1 MSCFALAFHTQDK
14 EYDEKVDI
22 YAIGVLAFFLLSGRR
37 PFDHPNRAEKKRMII
52 HDPLQFPS
60 PTWDKISKEAKEFI
74 EGMMKK
80 KSGERMSASE
90 AIKHPWIKRA
100 SQVQQER
107 STRVSLAP
115 RAQHTHAHA
124 PSTSLSVPLHRQYL
138 ALTASHLSL
147 SLSLHQKQVHAG
159 QDAAHELLD
168 HEEIYKSLQA
178 YEHADGMARLS
189 MQVMAFATPPA
200 KMEELRKLF
209 QKMDEDGT
217 RPFPFCSSIRSAV
230 SCSSIRRND
239 IPKLTP
245 LHSLSLLSWL

>member
-1 MSCFALAFHTQDK
+1 MLFLLFTQDK

-100 SQVQQER
+100 SQVQQACAAHASASHQEC
-107 STRVSLAP
+107 S
-115 RAQHTHAHA
+115 THAHA
-124 PSTSLSVPLHRQYL
+124 RLPLPSVCRSTANIS
-138 ALTASHLSL
+138 LTASHLSL
-147 SLSLHQKQVHAG
+147 SSLHQKQVHAG

-217 RPFPFCSSIRSAV
+217 RHPPLLQQHP
-230 SCSSIRRND
+230 IRRFLQQH
-239 IPKLTP
+239 PP
-245 LHSLSLLSWL
+245 

>member
-100 SQVQQER
+100 SQVQ
-107 STRVSLAP
+107 A
-115 RAQHTHAHA
+115 RAQQHT
-124 PSTSLSVPLHRQYL
+124 RQPR
-138 ALTASHLSL
+138 TKS
-147 SLSLHQKQVHAG
+147 
-159 QDAAHELLD
+159 AAHT
-168 HEEIYKSLQA
+168 
-178 YEHADGMARLS
+178 R
-189 MQVMAFATPPA
+189 TP
-200 KMEELRKLF
+200 
-209 QKMDEDGT
+209 
-217 RPFPFCSSIRSAV
+217 
-230 SCSSIRRND
+230 
-239 IPKLTP
+239 
-245 LHSLSLLSWL
+245 

>member
-1 MSCFALAFHTQDK
+1 MMFYRPEGKMLGRSHGLGKDALAQDK

-100 SQVQQER
+100 SQVQQAR
-107 STRVSLAP
+107 SSTRVSLAP
-115 RAQHTHAHA
+115 RVQHTRARA

-138 ALTASHLSL
+138 AHRIAL
-147 SLSLHQKQVHAG
+147 V
-159 QDAAHELLD
+159 
-168 HEEIYKSLQA
+168 
-178 YEHADGMARLS
+178 
-189 MQVMAFATPPA
+189 
-200 KMEELRKLF
+200 
-209 QKMDEDGT
+209 
-217 RPFPFCSSIRSAV
+217 
-230 SCSSIRRND
+230 
-239 IPKLTP
+239 
-245 LHSLSLLSWL
+245 SLSLLCTTNRFTPARTPPTSCWTTRRSTSRSKPTSTRTAWRGSPCR